1 MAAPSLRPAAFLDR
15 DGTVIVEREYLSDPG
30 GVVLVPGALEALR
43 IFRDAGFALVIVTN
57 QSGIGRGLY
66 TEADYQAV
74 RLRLDEL
81 LGEAGVGLDGSWH
94 CPDDPR
100 SGDVPCRK
108 PNTGMHRAAAAA
120 LGLDPAR
127 SLFIGDRVG
136 DVLPALEFG
145 GRGILV
151 RTGYGREHE
160 ERVPPG
166 TLVVDDL
173 LAAALKVARSGLG
186 VTGVLDVRGDGAS

>member
-1 MAAPSLRPAAFLDR
+1 VTCPTLRPAAFLDR
-15 DGTVIVEREYLSDPG
+15 DGTVIVEREYLSDPA
-30 GVVLVPGALEALR
+30 GVILVPGAVEALR
-43 IFRDAGFALVIVTN
+43 TLRDAGFALVIVTN

-66 TEADYQAV
+66 TEADYQTV

-81 LGEAGVGLDGSWH
+81 LAEEGVILDGSWH

-120 LGLDPAR
+120 LGLDPSR

-166 TLVVDDL
+166 TQVVDDL
-173 LAAALKVARSGLG
+173 LAAALQFPRSGLG
-186 VTGVLDVRGDGAS
+186 VSGGRDSQGDGAS

>member
-1 MAAPSLRPAAFLDR
+1 MAPPSLRPAAFLDR
-15 DGTVIVEREYLSDPG
+15 DGTVIVEREYLSDPA
-30 GVVLVPGALEALR
+30 GVVLVPGAVEALR
-43 IFRDAGFALVIVTN
+43 LLADAGYALVIVTN

-81 LGEAGVGLDGSWH
+81 LAEGGVILDGSWH

-100 SGDVPCRK
+100 SGEVPCRK

-120 LGLDPAR
+120 LALDLSR
-127 SLFIGDRVG
+127 SVFIGDRVG
-136 DVLPALEFG
+136 DVLPAQEFG
-145 GRGILV
+145 GRGFLV

-160 ERVPPG
+160 GRTPPG
-166 TLVVDDL
+166 ARVVDDL
-173 LAAALKVARSGLG
+173 LAAAHVVAGSGAGAAGAPDALG
-186 VTGVLDVRGDGAS
+186 GGAS

>member
-1 MAAPSLRPAAFLDR
+1 VVSSSLRPAAFLDR
-15 DGTVIVEREYLSDPG
+15 DGTVIVEGEYLSDPA
-30 GVVLVPGALEALR
+30 GVILMEGALEALG
-43 IFRDAGFALVIVTN
+43 ILRDAGYSLVIVTN

-66 TEADYQAV
+66 TESDYQAV
-74 RLRLDEL
+74 RQRLDEL
-81 LGEAGVGLDGSWH
+81 LAEAGLTLDGSWH
-94 CPDDPR
+94 CPDDPGA
-100 SGDVPCRK
+100 GDVPCRK

-120 LGLDPAR
+120 LGLDPSR
-127 SLFIGDRVG
+127 SVFIGDRVG

-160 ERVPPG
+160 GRVPPG

-173 LAAALKVARSGLG
+173 LEAAKVLARP
-186 VTGVLDVRGDGAS
+186 TGGAPEGPGPGEGGAA

>member
-1 MAAPSLRPAAFLDR
+1 MTFPSLRPAAFLDR
-15 DGTVIVEREYLSDPG
+15 DGTVIVEREYLSDPA
-30 GVVLVPGALEALR
+30 GVTLVPGAVEALQR
-43 IFRDAGFALVIVTN
+43 LRDAGFALVIVTN

-74 RLRLDEL
+74 RLRLDQVLAAE
-81 LGEAGVGLDGSWH
+81 GVILDGSWH

-120 LGLDPAR
+120 LGLDPSR

-166 TLVVDDL
+166 TQVVDDL
-173 LAAALKVARSGLG
+173 LAAALQVVPSA
-186 VTGVLDVRGDGAS
+186 TGVEGGRATGRDGAS

>member
-1 MAAPSLRPAAFLDR
+1 MTAPFLRPAAFLDR
-15 DGTVIVEREYLSDPG
+15 DGTVIVEREYLSDPA
-30 GVVLVPGALEALR
+30 GVNLVPGAVEALQML
-43 IFRDAGFALVIVTN
+43 RDAGFALVIVTN

-74 RLRLDEL
+74 RLRLDEVL
-81 LGEAGVGLDGSWH
+81 AAEGVILDGSWH

-120 LGLDPAR
+120 LGLDPSR
-127 SLFIGDRVG
+127 SLFIGDRAG

-166 TLVVDDL
+166 TQVVDDL
-173 LAAALKVARSGLG
+173 LAAALQVVRSGLG
-186 VTGVLDVRGDGAS
+186 IAGGRDLRGDGAS